1 MLCTLKIT
9 KGKEVKMKKLVC
21 AAMAA
26 VLAGGFIFAQDA
38 AEAKKEVPAVKIT
51 GGFMSGFVL
60 NKADGN
66 TDPTFSLWNTDIQTA
81 GRAYIN
87 VDLTGDG
94 YGFSAQLRGQAA
106 QQKGTTTLTNA
117 KNESQ
122 KQTASDGSTY
132 YTLGYGF
139 DMPYFKWIY
148 GYADLFKNV
157 LPVTVKGGFLYQ
169 DIWGTGFEELGYTI
183 SSSSG
188 PALVLNVKPIQLKGL
203 EFGAGI
209 MDFGTS
215 KEDWSDVKAST
226 DYLTVGAKYEM
237 EGVFAIGAQ
246 YKFGKGTDAWS
257 GAPYTGGALIASV
270 SLDAVKNLSLS
281 AEGEITSITT
291 DKPYYL
297 YDEYASYKLNDNLSA
312 DIIAMQF
319 ITDKIYTFEPSVS
332 YGITD
337 TISVKLAG
345 GYFMTVKD
353 SSTDNDGF
361 IMPGVTLKTGKAKIN
376 LSYAYASSK
385 APTAGYNYYYYKAG
399 SNVMLSY
406 KFTF

>member
-1 MLCTLKIT
+1 
-9 KGKEVKMKKLVC
+9 MKKLVC

-38 AEAKKEVPAVKIT
+38 AEAKKEVPVVKVT

-66 TDPTFSLWNTDIQTA
+66 TDPTFSLWNTDIHTA

-87 VDLTGDG
+87 FDLTGDG

-106 QQKGTTTLTNA
+106 QLKGTAATTLKDPGTSS
-117 KNESQ
+117 E
-122 KQTASDGSTY
+122 TAATAF
-132 YTLGYGF
+132 GYGL
-139 DMPYFKWIY
+139 DMPYFKWVY
-148 GYADLFKNV
+148 GYADLFKSV
-157 LPVTVKGGFLYQ
+157 LPVTVKGGFLYE
-169 DIWGTGFEELGYTI
+169 DIWGVGFEGLGYTLGYKA
-183 SSSSG
+183 G
-188 PALVLNVKPIQLKGL
+188 PALVLNIKPIQLKGL

-215 KEDWSDVKAST
+215 EADWSDVKAST
-226 DYLTVGAKYEM
+226 DYLTVGAKYAM
-237 EGVFAIGAQ
+237 EGVFKIGAQ
-246 YKFGKGTDAWS
+246 YKFGKGTDGWS
-257 GAPYTGGALIASV
+257 TDSYTGGALIASV

-297 YDEYASYKLNDNLSA
+297 YDEYASYKFTDKLSA

-319 ITDKIYTFEPSVS
+319 VTDKIYTFEPSVS

-337 TISVKLAG
+337 NISVKLAG
-345 GYFMTVKD
+345 GYFMTVSG

-361 IMPGVTLKTGKAKIN
+361 IMPGVTLKAGKAKID

-385 APTAGYNYYYYKAG
+385 APSAGYNYYYYKAG
-399 SNVMLSY
+399 NNVMLSY

>member
-1 MLCTLKIT
+1 
-9 KGKEVKMKKLVC
+9 MKKLVC

-38 AEAKKEVPAVKIT
+38 AEAKKEVPTVKVT
-51 GGFMSGFVL
+51 GGIMSGFAL

-66 TDPTFSLWNTDIQTA
+66 TDPKVSLWNTDIGTA

-87 VDLTGDG
+87 FDLTGDG

-106 QQKGTTTLTNA
+106 QLKGTTSTTKKDADGNIVGA
-117 KNESQ
+117 GV
-122 KQTASDGSTY
+122 TASNDTTY
-132 YTLGYGF
+132 YTLGYGL
-139 DMPYFKWIY
+139 DMPYFKWAY
-148 GYADLFKNV
+148 GYADLFKSV
-157 LPVTVKGGFLYQ
+157 LPVTVKGGFLYE
-169 DIWGTGFEELGYTI
+169 DIWGVGFEGLGYTLGYKA
-183 SSSSG
+183 G

-215 KEDWSDVKAST
+215 KEDWSGVKASA
-226 DYLTVGAKYEM
+226 DYLTVGAKYAM
-237 EGVFAIGAQ
+237 DGVFAVGAQ
-246 YKFGKGTDAWS
+246 YKFGKGTDGWS
-257 GAPYTGGALIASV
+257 TGSYTGGALIASV

-297 YDEYASYKLNDNLSA
+297 FDEYASYKFTDKITA

-319 ITDKIYTFEPSVS
+319 VTDKIYTFEPTVS

-337 TISVKLAG
+337 NISVKLAG
-345 GYFMTVKD
+345 GYFMTVNG
-353 SSTDNDGF
+353 SSIDNDGF
-361 IMPGVTLKTGKAKIN
+361 IMPGVTLKAGKAKIA
-376 LSYAYASSK
+376 LSYAYATTK
-385 APTAGYNYYYYKAG
+385 APAGGYNYYYYAAG
-399 SNVMLSY
+399 NNVMLSY